1 MRIVAICM
9 HAHAMH
15 ALRNMHAP
23 LSFLIKGLLCRAWP
37 FQSTGYENM
46 FLRGYLLGMSTSSI
60 RSKVDDIAEFTELGD
75 FLNLPLKTYSSGMLG
90 RLACAVQVC
99 IEPEILIDPFPR
111 PPRPRPAP

>member
-46 FLRGYLLGMSTSSI
+46 CQDGVR
-60 RSKVDDIAEFTELGD
+60 VE
-75 FLNLPLKTYSSGMLG
+75 PLKATAARSCS
-90 RLACAVQVC
+90 A
-99 IEPEILIDPFPR
+99 
-111 PPRPRPAP
+111 